1 MRFKDAYLQRRGE
14 VWQFRIRVPT
24 DLVPSVGR
32 REIKKSLR
40 TGDRSQAREL
50 ARIELVK
57 LDGEWS
63 RLRRSLKPVA
73 TPNLTEAEVFHL
85 AATWFVSAEKRNAA
99 TAGSLS
105 REQAEIELAD
115 MNADENLGTALHE
128 AYEAVTNAAGIRPPE
143 GSPAQQR
150 LLGVLRRAIVE
161 SNNRRIARHG
171 VGSTYRDPLFQDL
184 SEATSLKPVATKT
197 LKKVM
202 EMITSDA
209 TRQELRGKSLL
220 KRDAHWRVVKEFFG
234 AETPLSQIRREDV
247 RAFMDLLKRLPSN
260 ASKHYPGKTLQQ
272 AADLAERA
280 GLPRMSSDT
289 ANGYLRSLG
298 AIFRFAVDEGYVEAD
313 PSAGI
318 LLPKAPGR
326 AKDKRSP
333 FDVSDLR
340 AIFSAPLYTG
350 SMDDEAGY
358 ARPGPNVVRRGRFWV
373 PIIALFSG
381 MRLNEICQLT
391 VDDFVEEDGVPII
404 LIREDDDDETKRVK
418 TEAGIRFVPVHPELE
433 RIGLLAFVEGRR
445 ADGPKV
451 PLFPELSAGS
461 TGYRSDPF
469 SKFFARFRHKVGIT
483 DRKKVFHSFRHTYRD
498 ALREADISDQKVRA
512 LGGWSSSRTEENYG
526 RGLKASTL
534 ARDIQ
539 SVKYDGLD
547 LSHLYCAQLS

>member
-1 MRFKDAYLQRRGE
+1 M
-14 VWQFRIRVPT
+14 
-24 DLVPSVGR
+24 
-32 REIKKSLR
+32 
-40 TGDRSQAREL
+40 
-50 ARIELVK
+50 
-57 LDGEWS
+57 
-63 RLRRSLKPVA
+63 
-73 TPNLTEAEVFHL
+73 
-85 AATWFVSAEKRNAA
+85 
-99 TAGSLS
+99 
-105 REQAEIELAD
+105 
-115 MNADENLGTALHE
+115 
-128 AYEAVTNAAGIRPPE
+128 
-143 GSPAQQR
+143 
-150 LLGVLRRAIVE
+150 
-161 SNNRRIARHG
+161 
-171 VGSTYRDPLFQDL
+171 
-184 SEATSLKPVATKT
+184 
-197 LKKVM
+197 
-202 EMITSDA
+202 
-209 TRQELRGKSLL
+209 
-220 KRDAHWRVVKEFFG
+220 
-234 AETPLSQIRREDV
+234 RREDV

-260 ASKHYPGKTLQQ
+260 ATKHYPGKTLQQ

-318 LLPKAPGR
+318 MLPKAPGR

-350 SMDDEAGY
+350 AVNDEAGY
-358 ARPGPNVVRRGRFWV
+358 ARPGPNIVRRGRFWV

-381 MRLNEICQLT
+381 MRMNEICQLT
-391 VDDFVEEDGVPII
+391 VDDFVEEDGVVII

-433 RIGLLAFVEGRR
+433 RIGLLAFVQNRR
-445 ADGPKV
+445 ANGPKV
-451 PLFPELSAGS
+451 PLFPDLPVGS

-469 SKFFARFRHKVGIT
+469 SKYFNRFRHKVGIT

-526 RGLKASTL
+526 RGLRASTL

-539 SVKYDGLD
+539 AVKYDGLD
-547 LSHLYCAQLS
+547 LSHLHVKQLS